1 MESLMTVQHQLA
13 RLNLRRMQSF
23 FSKVFP
29 GCRVHLVRCETDGLT
44 YLQID
49 GVISFLIQRSKNIV
63 TSKVFRHTDAGR
75 LFMFDN
81 SPKDGEKD
89 RRLKPHVRM
98 WTLFTFSQQG
108 KDVLSRW
115 RIPTGNAKVNQLLE
129 SGLSKGAFAGAPEPA
144 PRFEPPAVKPRR
156 FPMQRFNMVVV
167 QEGKEGSR
175 RLDEFVTM
183 LIQFRKV
190 AEERIIVFTQ
200 NPILTGLVERMK
212 QRIGQPFDFSIQ
224 WAQSLEEL
232 VECHKTA
239 ETDKQDYVNLHLIID
254 APDLVD
260 IKLHTNN
267 WFNTRSQTFKAI
279 TLQDVAEACP
289 VISVIVPENNIEK
302 RGEQWAD
309 HSAA

>member
-1 MESLMTVQHQLA
+1 MDSLMTVQHQLA

-29 GCRVHLVRCETDGLT
+29 GCRVHLVRCEEDGLT

-49 GVISFLIQRSKNIV
+49 GVISFLILRSKNVV
-63 TSKVFRHTDAGR
+63 TSKVFRHSDGGR

-81 SPKDGEKD
+81 SPKEGDRD

-98 WTLFTFSQQG
+98 WNLFVASQQG

-115 RIPTGNAKVNQLLE
+115 RIPTGNATLNLKIQNGLVPGE
-129 SGLSKGAFAGAPEPA
+129 FSGSPEMK
-144 PRFEPPAVKPRR
+144 RFEPPAVKPRR
-156 FPMQRFNMVVV
+156 FPVQRFNMVVV
-167 QEGKEGSR
+167 QEGKEGTHR
-175 RLDEFVTM
+175 IDEFVTM

-200 NPILTGLVERMK
+200 NPILSGLVERMK
-212 QRIGQPFDFSIQ
+212 QRIGQPFDYSVQ

-239 ETDKQDYVNLHLIID
+239 EFDKPDYVNLHLIID

-260 IKLHTNN
+260 IKLRSNN
-267 WFNTRSQTFKAI
+267 WFNTRSQTFKSI

-289 VISVIVPENNIEK
+289 VISVIVPEQNIEK

-309 HSAA
+309 HSAV

>member
-1 MESLMTVQHQLA
+1 MDSLITIQHQLA
-13 RLNLRRMQSF
+13 RLNLRRMQSY

-29 GCRVHLVRCETDGLT
+29 GCRVYLFTCEVERLT

-49 GVISFLIQRSKNIV
+49 GVISFLIERKRNIV
-63 TSKVFRHTDAGR
+63 YTKVFRHTDGGR

-81 SPKDGEKD
+81 SPKEGD
-89 RRLKPHVRM
+89 RDKRMKPHIRM
-98 WTLFTFSQQG
+98 WNLFVASQQG

-115 RIPTGNAKVNQLLE
+115 RIPAGNAKVNHLLE
-129 SGLSKGAFAGAPEPA
+129 SGLAPGAFSGAPELK
-144 PRFEPPAVKPRR
+144 RFEPPAVKPRR

-200 NPILTGLVERMK
+200 NPILTGLVERMR

-239 ETDKQDYVNLHLIID
+239 EIDKQDYVNLHLIID
-254 APDLVD
+254 APDLVE
-260 IKLHTNN
+260 IKLHSNN

-279 TLQDVAEACP
+279 ALQDVAEACP
-289 VISVIVPENNIEK
+289 VISVIVPEQNIEK

-309 HSAA
+309 HSAV